1 MAQSEVR
8 NNLFLV
14 GPIMWAQGKAI
25 RDLATT
31 LSGKYVLTAVTR
43 HHKYRGDVMKFD
55 SLVLVINC
63 GSSSVK
69 FSVLDSK
76 TCEVVISGMADGI
89 DTAHPQLQVGKE
101 PAMSLPENNHTC
113 ALAAIAAE
121 LKKRDLLDAIALVGH
136 RIAHGGSE
144 FSEAVIIDEHVLAK
158 IKQVSPL
165 APLHNHANLSGV
177 MAARQLFPN
186 QPQIAVFDTG
196 FHQTLKPEAYIYGL
210 PYQYLQDY
218 GVRRYGF
225 HGTSHRYVAELA
237 CVFMGLDEQHAGLVI
252 AHLGNGASICAVQDG
267 KSVDTSMGMTPLE
280 GLIMGSRSGDID
292 FGALAY
298 IASKTGQSIED
309 IERVLN
315 KQSGLLG
322 ISGLSSDM
330 RVLEA
335 AYHEGHPGAKLAI
348 HAFVHRI
355 ARHIG
360 GHATSLRRLDAVIF
374 TGGIGE
380 NSAFQVFGVAI
391 SEPFNQRPN
400 SEGCRVISAAESM
413 VLAAVIPTNEEKMI
427 ALDAIRLGQQVRQ
440 AECV

>member
-1 MAQSEVR
+1 
-8 NNLFLV
+8 
-14 GPIMWAQGKAI
+14 
-25 RDLATT
+25 
-31 LSGKYVLTAVTR
+31 
-43 HHKYRGDVMKFD
+43 MKSD
-55 SLVLVINC
+55 TLVLVINC

-69 FSVLDSK
+69 FSVLDSAN
-76 TCEVVISGMADGI
+76 CDVVLSGIADGI
-89 DTAHPQLQVGKE
+89 ETAQPQLKVDKQ
-101 PAMSLPENNHTC
+101 PAMPLAENSHTC

-121 LKKRDLLDAIALVGH
+121 LQNRGLLDAIALVGH

-144 FSEAVIIDEHVLAK
+144 FSEAVLIDEKVLAK
-158 IKQVSPL
+158 IRQVSPL
-165 APLHNHANLSGV
+165 APLHNPANLSGV
-177 MAARQLFPN
+177 MAARQLFPT

-210 PYQYLQDY
+210 PYRYLQDH

-225 HGTSHRYVAELA
+225 HGTSHRYVAEQAIPLLRLNA
-237 CVFMGLDEQHAGLVI
+237 RDAGLVI

-292 FGALAY
+292 FGALTY
-298 IASKTGQSIED
+298 LASKTGQSLAD
-309 IERVLN
+309 IEGILN
-315 KQSGLLG
+315 KHSGLLG

-360 GHATSLRRLDAVIF
+360 GHATSLRQLDAVIF

-380 NSAFQVFGVAI
+380 NSAFIRKLVCERLRVFGIAL
-391 SEPFNQRPN
+391 SDPLNRQPN
-400 SEGCRVISAAESM
+400 SGRGRVISAASSA

-427 ALDAIRLGQQVRQ
+427 ALDAIRLGQPSRQ
-440 AECV
+440 LECV

>member
-1 MAQSEVR
+1 
-8 NNLFLV
+8 
-14 GPIMWAQGKAI
+14 
-25 RDLATT
+25 
-31 LSGKYVLTAVTR
+31 
-43 HHKYRGDVMKFD
+43 
-55 SLVLVINC
+55 
-63 GSSSVK
+63 
-69 FSVLDSK
+69 
-76 TCEVVISGMADGI
+76 
-89 DTAHPQLQVGKE
+89 
-101 PAMSLPENNHTC
+101 
-113 ALAAIAAE
+113 
-121 LKKRDLLDAIALVGH
+121 
-136 RIAHGGSE
+136 
-144 FSEAVIIDEHVLAK
+144 VIIDENVLAK

-177 MAARQLFPN
+177 MAARQLFPA

-225 HGTSHRYVAELA
+225 HGTSHRYVAEQAVSFL
-237 CVFMGLDEQHAGLVI
+237 GLNGNDAGLVI

-315 KQSGLLG
+315 KHSGLLG

-360 GHATSLRRLDAVIF
+360 GHATSLRQLDAVIF

-380 NSAFQVFGVAI
+380 NSTFIRQLVCERLQVFGIAM
-391 SEPFNQRPN
+391 SGELNKQSN
-400 SEGCRVISAAESM
+400 AMGCRVISTHSSTIF
-413 VLAAVIPTNEEKMI
+413 AAVIPTNEEKMI
-427 ALDAIRLGQQVRQ
+427 ALDAIRLGQQIRQ
-440 AECV
+440 TECV

>member
-1 MAQSEVR
+1 
-8 NNLFLV
+8 
-14 GPIMWAQGKAI
+14 
-25 RDLATT
+25 
-31 LSGKYVLTAVTR
+31 
-43 HHKYRGDVMKFD
+43 MKFD

-69 FSVLDSK
+69 FSVLDSQS
-76 TCEVVISGMADGI
+76 CEVVISGMADGI
-89 DTAHPQLQVGKE
+89 ETAHPQLKVDKE
-101 PAMSLPENNHTC
+101 PVTPLPENSHTC

-144 FSEAVIIDEHVLAK
+144 FSEAVIIDENILAK

-177 MAARQLFPN
+177 MAARQLFPT

-225 HGTSHRYVAELA
+225 HGTSHRYVAEQAVSFL
-237 CVFMGLDEQHAGLVI
+237 GLNGNDAGLVI

-315 KQSGLLG
+315 KHSGLLG

-360 GHATSLRRLDAVIF
+360 GHATSLRQLDAVIF

-380 NSAFQVFGVAI
+380 NSAFIRKLVCERLQVFGIAMN
-391 SEPFNQRPN
+391 EELNKQPN
-400 SEGCRVISAAESM
+400 TMGCRIISAHSSAMFS
-413 VLAAVIPTNEEKMI
+413 AVIPTNEEKMI
-427 ALDAIRLGQQVRQ
+427 ALDAIRLGQQIRQ

>member
-1 MAQSEVR
+1 
-8 NNLFLV
+8 
-14 GPIMWAQGKAI
+14 
-25 RDLATT
+25 
-31 LSGKYVLTAVTR
+31 
-43 HHKYRGDVMKFD
+43 MKCD

-89 DTAHPQLQVGKE
+89 ETEHPQLKIDKN
-101 PAMSLPENNHTC
+101 PATPLPENNHSC
-113 ALAAIAAE
+113 ALAAIAEE
-121 LKKRDLLDAIALVGH
+121 LKLRGLLDAITLVGH
-136 RIAHGGSE
+136 RIAHGGNE
-144 FSEAVIIDEHVLAK
+144 FSEAAIIDERVLAK
-158 IKQVSPL
+158 IRQVSPL

-177 MAARQLFPN
+177 MAARQLFPT

-225 HGTSHRYVAELA
+225 HGTSHRYVAEQAVSFL
-237 CVFMGLDEQHAGLVI
+237 GLNGKDVGLVI

-309 IERVLN
+309 IERILN
-315 KQSGLLG
+315 KHSGLLG

-380 NSAFQVFGVAI
+380 NSTFIRRLVCERLQVFGIAM
-391 SEPFNQRPN
+391 SEALNKQPN
-400 SEGCRVISAAESM
+400 AMGCRIISAPASAIF
-413 VLAAVIPTNEEKMI
+413 AAVIPTNEEKMI
-427 ALDAIRLGQQVRQ
+427 ALDAIRLGQEIRQ